1 SSSSDDNIA
10 DVDMSD
16 AADGSADSD
25 NINEAEG
32 AEGAE
37 GDHSTSD
44 QDDDESGDQHAIVDK
59 WSNDVETD
67 LNPIEE
73 LILIMNLLKKCRTIA
88 TIVKKS
94 SVIAAFVRKEQ
105 LLLKTKK
112 MIRIDCKTRWNST
125 FLLIEATIEC

>member
-1 SSSSDDNIA
+1 NSLDSSSSDDNIA

-44 QDDDESGDQHAIVDK
+44 Q
-59 WSNDVETD
+59 
-67 LNPIEE
+67 
-73 LILIMNLLKKCRTIA
+73 
-88 TIVKKS
+88 
-94 SVIAAFVRKEQ
+94 
-105 LLLKTKK
+105 
-112 MIRIDCKTRWNST
+112 
-125 FLLIEATIEC
+125 

>member
-1 SSSSDDNIA
+1 
-10 DVDMSD
+10 
-16 AADGSADSD
+16 GSADSD

-44 QDDDESGDQHAIVDK
+44 QDDDESGDQHAIVDN

-88 TIVKKS
+88 TIVKKIVYYCCICS
-94 SVIAAFVRKEQ
+94 KRTVI
-105 LLLKTKK
+105 
-112 MIRIDCKTRWNST
+112 
-125 FLLIEATIEC
+125 IEN

>member
-44 QDDDESGDQHAIVDK
+44 QDDDESGDQHAIVDN
-59 WSNDVETD
+59 WSNDIETD

-73 LILIMNLLKKCRTIA
+73 LILI
-88 TIVKKS
+88 
-94 SVIAAFVRKEQ
+94 
-105 LLLKTKK
+105 
-112 MIRIDCKTRWNST
+112 
-125 FLLIEATIEC
+125 